1 MRRWFLALVVLLL
14 PLAAQAGPK
23 IERVVGASGVEAWL
37 VREPKIPMIALQAV
51 WRGGSATDPTGL
63 EGRAA
68 IAADLLT
75 EGAGD
80 LDAEAYQ
87 SALRADAISIDASA
101 DRDYLSLNLRT
112 LSEKRERAFELLA
125 QTLTQ
130 PRFDAEPIQRVKA
143 QALVAAQRAR
153 TSPGS
158 IANNRFMAIAFPGH
172 PYGRPAQASAESL
185 ERLSAGDFGA
195 YVKSVLARR
204 NLVLGVVGD
213 IAPEELKRLLDLSF
227 GKLPLEPQ
235 LELPGKTVP
244 QVAAKPVVVPYANPQ
259 SIVLFGAPGLLRDDP
274 DYYAA
279 TVLNYVLGGGS
290 FSSRLME
297 EIREKRGLVY
307 SVSTGLQP
315 MPAAGL
321 FAGSLSTRNE
331 QVGQAL
337 GLVRENLL
345 TLARDGLTDGEIA
358 NAKAYLTG
366 SFPLRLS
373 SNSAIAGMLTAM
385 QLAGL
390 GMDYIDRYA
399 DYINAVT
406 PDDIRRVA
414 QRLFANGD
422 LLVVVVGEPGGLGG

>member
-213 IAPEELKRLLDLSF
+213 IAPEELKRLLDLS
-227 GKLPLEPQ
+227 
-235 LELPGKTVP
+235 
-244 QVAAKPVVVPYANPQ
+244 
-259 SIVLFGAPGLLRDDP
+259 
-274 DYYAA
+274 
-279 TVLNYVLGGGS
+279 
-290 FSSRLME
+290 
-297 EIREKRGLVY
+297 
-307 SVSTGLQP
+307 
-315 MPAAGL
+315 
-321 FAGSLSTRNE
+321 
-331 QVGQAL
+331 
-337 GLVRENLL
+337 
-345 TLARDGLTDGEIA
+345 
-358 NAKAYLTG
+358 
-366 SFPLRLS
+366 
-373 SNSAIAGMLTAM
+373 
-385 QLAGL
+385 
-390 GMDYIDRYA
+390 
-399 DYINAVT
+399 
-406 PDDIRRVA
+406 
-414 QRLFANGD
+414 
-422 LLVVVVGEPGGLGG
+422 